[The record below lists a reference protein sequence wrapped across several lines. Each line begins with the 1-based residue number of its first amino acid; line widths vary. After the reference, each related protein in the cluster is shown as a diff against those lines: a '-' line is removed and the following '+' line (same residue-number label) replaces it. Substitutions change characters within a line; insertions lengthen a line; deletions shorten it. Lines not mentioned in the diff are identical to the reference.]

1 VTRPSHIFRSLLIAI
16 SLLPGIL
23 FAATITGVVTNKTT
37 NKPSAGDDVVL
48 IRLAQTMEE
57 STRTKTDAQGRF
69 TLDLPDAGMHLVR
82 VTHDKAT
89 YFGVAPPGTQSVD
102 VDVYSAAAKV
112 DGISE
117 DADAMRI
124 ESGPDGKSLRVQENF
139 FIKNDSKPPR
149 TQFSDKPFEFYLPD
163 GAVIESSGA
172 KGPGSMSM
180 MVRSDPV
187 PLDSKGHFA
196 FLFPI
201 RPSPSPSTSAARST
215 EDGDTIFQ
223 VNYHLPYNGS
233 LKLAP
238 HPTMPTDNVI
248 VMLPKSMTFK
258 AGPSV
263 GYASDTEIT
272 GAQAYVARNSMPSQ
286 PLDFTLSG
294 DGQLPRDIGAAG
306 QQDAQSGTSAGPS
319 GPMQEATA
327 GGDTRPGGGLGNPI
341 DPDAT
346 HDPWAK
352 YKWWVLGGLALAL
365 AAAAGVLVQRP
376 IPAAVTVTASTEVT
390 RPVQSQRELL
400 LSTLKEELF
409 ALETERLEGKLTEE
423 SYAQQK
429 AALETVLRRALA
441 RS

>member
-1 VTRPSHIFRSLLIAI
+1 MTRPNHIFRSLLIAV
-16 SLLPGIL
+16 SLLPSSL

-57 STRTKTDAQGRF
+57 SNRTKTDAQGRF

-102 VDVYSAAAKV
+102 IDVYSAAAKV

-139 FIKNDSKPPR
+139 FLKNDSKPPR
-149 TQFSDKPFEFYLPD
+149 TQFGDKPFEFYLPD
-163 GAVIESSGA
+163 GAVIESSDA

-187 PLDSKGHFA
+187 PLDSKGHFT

-201 RPSPSPSTSAARST
+201 RPSPSPSTSAARNT
-215 EDGDTIFQ
+215 EEGDTIFQ

-238 HPTMPTDNVI
+238 HPTLPTDNVI

-258 AGPSV
+258 AV
-263 GYASDTEIT
+263 GYASDAEIT
-272 GAQAYVARNSMPSQ
+272 DAQAYVARNAVPSQ

-294 DGQLPRDIGAAG
+294 TGQLPRDTGAAG
-306 QQDAQSGTSAGPS
+306 QQDAQGGEPAGQA

-352 YKWWVLGGLALAL
+352 YKWWILGGLALAL

-376 IPAAVTVTASTEVT
+376 SPTAVVTSGVAVAP
-390 RPVQSQRELL
+390 PVQSQREIT
-400 LSTLKEELF
+400 LSALKEELF

-429 AALETVLRRALA
+429 SALETVLRRALA
-441 RS
+441 RI